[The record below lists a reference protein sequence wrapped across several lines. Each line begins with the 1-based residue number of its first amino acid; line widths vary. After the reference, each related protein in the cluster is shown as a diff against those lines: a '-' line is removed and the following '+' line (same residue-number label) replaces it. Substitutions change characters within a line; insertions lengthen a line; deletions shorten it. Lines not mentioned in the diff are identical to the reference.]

1 MSKRHTDISDDE
13 IRVISSDSARRPR
26 NRYKKI
32 YIALA
37 TVIILALGALAVVY
51 ALGDNDEDSVS
62 AMINEEPVRHT
73 VAHVSAVDSLTAGP
87 AYAEKKDTVVNGVR
101 LTIITPRNAVP
112 ILEIGEQVLDDP
124 TIVLAAQAADIRSDN
139 GTIAGACVIG
149 GELISKGCAKAGFCA
164 IINGETTIGVADATP
179 MFEQAL
185 SDDGYFFR
193 QYPLV
198 IAGQIVENKPRGKA
212 IRKALAEIGGDIAVV
227 YSHRRLT
234 FHDFSQT
241 LVDAG
246 VRNAIYLVGSRSS
259 GFYVDA
265 DGNRFSFGNDKRQ
278 NIDNIN
284 FIVWRQR

>member
-1 MSKRHTDISDDE
+1 MNKRHTDISDDE
-13 IRVISSDSARRPR
+13 IRVISSGNKELPTKRH
-26 NRYKKI
+26 KKF
-32 YIALA
+32 YTVLA
-37 TVIILALGALAVVY
+37 AIIILVLCGIVAIVFFQPED
-51 ALGDNDEDSVS
+51 DNIET
-62 AMINEEPVRHT
+62 MIIEEPIRQS
-73 VAHVSAVDSLTAGP
+73 ASIISAVDSLTAVP
-87 AYAEKKDTVVNGVR
+87 AYAEKKDTVVNGVG

-112 ILEIGEQVLDDP
+112 ILEIGEQVLDDQ
-124 TIVLAAQAADIRSDN
+124 TVVLAAQAADIRSDN

-164 IINGETTIGVADATP
+164 IINGETTIGVAEATP

-234 FHDFSQT
+234 FHNFSQA

-246 VRNAIYLVGSRSS
+246 VRNAIYLVGSSSS

-284 FIVWRQR
+284 FIVWHQR

>member
-1 MSKRHTDISDDE
+1 MNKRHTDISDDE
-13 IRVISSDSARRPR
+13 IRVISSGNKELPTKRH
-26 NRYKKI
+26 KKF
-32 YIALA
+32 YTVLA
-37 TVIILALGALAVVY
+37 AIIILVLCGIVAIVFFQPED
-51 ALGDNDEDSVS
+51 DNIET
-62 AMINEEPVRHT
+62 MIIEEPIRQS
-73 VAHVSAVDSLTAGP
+73 ASIISAVDSLSAGP
-87 AYAEKKDTVVNGVR
+87 AYAEKKDTVVNGFG

-124 TIVLAAQAADIRSDN
+124 TVVLAAQAADIRSDN

-234 FHDFSQT
+234 FHDFSQA

-278 NIDNIN
+278 NIANIN
-284 FIVWRQR
+284 FIVWHQR

>member
-1 MSKRHTDISDDE
+1 MSNRHTDIGEDE
-13 IRVISSDSARRPR
+13 IRVISSGNKEQPTKGH
-26 NRYKKI
+26 KKF

-37 TVIILALGALAVVY
+37 VIIVLALSCIAAIIFFQP
-51 ALGDNDEDSVS
+51 EDDDIET
-62 AMINEEPVRHT
+62 MIVEEPIRQS
-73 VAHVSAVDSLTAGP
+73 ASIVSVVDSLPTEP
-87 AYAEKKDTVVNGVR
+87 AYAEKKDTVVNGVG

-112 ILEIGEQVLDDP
+112 TLEIGEQVLDDP
-124 TIVLAAQAADIRSDN
+124 TVVLAAQAADIRSDN

-234 FHDFSQT
+234 FHDFSQA

-284 FIVWRQR
+284 FIVWHQR

>member
-13 IRVISSDSARRPR
+13 IRVISSGNKELPTKRH
-26 NRYKKI
+26 KKF
-32 YIALA
+32 YTVLA
-37 TVIILALGALAVVY
+37 AIIILVLCGIVAIVFFQPED
-51 ALGDNDEDSVS
+51 DNIET
-62 AMINEEPVRHT
+62 MIIEEPIRQS
-73 VAHVSAVDSLTAGP
+73 ASIISAVDSLTAVP
-87 AYAEKKDTVVNGVR
+87 AYAEKKDTVVNGVG

-112 ILEIGEQVLDDP
+112 TLEIGEQVLDDP
-124 TIVLAAQAADIRSDN
+124 TVVLAAQAADIRSDN

-234 FHDFSQT
+234 FHDFSQA

-284 FIVWRQR
+284 FIVWHQR

>member
-1 MSKRHTDISDDE
+1 MSNRHTDIGEDE
-13 IRVISSDSARRPR
+13 IRVISSGNKEQPTKGH
-26 NRYKKI
+26 KKF

-37 TVIILALGALAVVY
+37 VIIVLALSCIAAIIFFQP
-51 ALGDNDEDSVS
+51 EDDDIET
-62 AMINEEPVRHT
+62 MIVEEPIRQS
-73 VAHVSAVDSLTAGP
+73 ASIVSVVDSLPTEP
-87 AYAEKKDTVVNGVR
+87 AYAEKKDTVVNGVG

-112 ILEIGEQVLDDP
+112 ILEIGEQVLDNP
-124 TIVLAAQAADIRSDN
+124 TVVLAAQAADIRSDN

-234 FHDFSQT
+234 FHDFSQA

-284 FIVWRQR
+284 FIVWHQR

>member
-1 MSKRHTDISDDE
+1 MNKRHTDISDDE
-13 IRVISSDSARRPR
+13 IRVISSGNKELPTKRH
-26 NRYKKI
+26 KKF
-32 YIALA
+32 YTVLA
-37 TVIILALGALAVVY
+37 AIIILVLCGIVAIVFFQPED
-51 ALGDNDEDSVS
+51 DNIET
-62 AMINEEPVRHT
+62 MIIEEPIRQS
-73 VAHVSAVDSLTAGP
+73 AGIISAVDSLTAVP
-87 AYAEKKDTVVNGVR
+87 AYAEKKDTVVNGVG

-112 ILEIGEQVLDDP
+112 VLEIGEQVLDDP
-124 TIVLAAQAADIRSDN
+124 TVVLAAQAADIRSDN

-164 IINGETTIGVADATP
+164 IINGETTIGVAEATP

-227 YSHRRLT
+227 YSRRRLT
-234 FHDFSQT
+234 FHDFSQA

-246 VRNAIYLVGSRSS
+246 ARNAIYLVGSRSS

-278 NIDNIN
+278 NIANIN

>member
-1 MSKRHTDISDDE
+1 MSNRHTDIGEDE
-13 IRVISSDSARRPR
+13 IRVISSGNKEQPTKGH
-26 NRYKKI
+26 KKF
-32 YIALA
+32 YTVLA
-37 TVIILALGALAVVY
+37 AIIILVLCGIVAIVFFQPED
-51 ALGDNDEDSVS
+51 DNIET
-62 AMINEEPVRHT
+62 MIIEEPIRQS
-73 VAHVSAVDSLTAGP
+73 ASIISAVDSLTAVP
-87 AYAEKKDTVVNGVR
+87 AYAEKKDTVVNGVG

-124 TIVLAAQAADIRSDN
+124 TVVLAAQAADIRSDN

-234 FHDFSQT
+234 FHDFSQA

-265 DGNRFSFGNDKRQ
+265 DGNRLSFGNDKRQ
-278 NIDNIN
+278 NIANIN
-284 FIVWRQR
+284 FIVWHQR

>member
-1 MSKRHTDISDDE
+1 MNKRHTDISDDE
-13 IRVISSDSARRPR
+13 IRVISSGNKELPTKRH
-26 NRYKKI
+26 KKF
-32 YIALA
+32 YTVLA
-37 TVIILALGALAVVY
+37 AIIILVLCGIVAIVFFQPED
-51 ALGDNDEDSVS
+51 DNIET
-62 AMINEEPVRHT
+62 MIIEEPIRQS
-73 VAHVSAVDSLTAGP
+73 ASIISAVDSLTAVP
-87 AYAEKKDTVVNGVR
+87 AYAEKKDTVVNGVG

-124 TIVLAAQAADIRSDN
+124 TVVLAAQAADIRSDN

-234 FHDFSQT
+234 FHDFSQA

-284 FIVWRQR
+284 FIVWHQR

>member
-1 MSKRHTDISDDE
+1 MNKRHTDISDDE
-13 IRVISSDSARRPR
+13 IRVISSGNKELPTKRH
-26 NRYKKI
+26 KKF
-32 YIALA
+32 YTVLA
-37 TVIILALGALAVVY
+37 AIIILVLCGIVAIVFFQPED
-51 ALGDNDEDSVS
+51 DNIET
-62 AMINEEPVRHT
+62 MIIEEPIRQS
-73 VAHVSAVDSLTAGP
+73 ASIISAVDSLTAVP
-87 AYAEKKDTVVNGVR
+87 AYAEKKDTVVNGVG

-124 TIVLAAQAADIRSDN
+124 TVVLAAQAADIRSDN

-234 FHDFSQT
+234 FHDFSQA

-246 VRNAIYLVGSRSS
+246 IRNAIYLVGSRSS

-284 FIVWRQR
+284 FIVWHQR

>member
-1 MSKRHTDISDDE
+1 MSNRHTDIGEDE
-13 IRVISSDSARRPR
+13 IRVISSGNKEQPTKGH
-26 NRYKKI
+26 KKF

-37 TVIILALGALAVVY
+37 VIIVLALSCIAAIIFFQP
-51 ALGDNDEDSVS
+51 EDDDIET
-62 AMINEEPVRHT
+62 MIVEEPIKQS
-73 VAHVSAVDSLTAGP
+73 ASIVSVVDSLPTEP
-87 AYAEKKDTVVNGVR
+87 AYAEKKDTVVNGVG

-112 ILEIGEQVLDDP
+112 TLEIGEQVLNDP
-124 TIVLAAQAADIRSDN
+124 TVVLAAQAADIRSDN

-234 FHDFSQT
+234 FHDFSQA

-284 FIVWRQR
+284 FIVWHQR

>member
-1 MSKRHTDISDDE
+1 MSNRHTDIGEDE
-13 IRVISSDSARRPR
+13 IRVISSGNKEQPTKGH
-26 NRYKKI
+26 KKF

-37 TVIILALGALAVVY
+37 VIIVLAFSCIAAIIFFQP
-51 ALGDNDEDSVS
+51 EDDDIET
-62 AMINEEPVRHT
+62 MIVEEPIRQS
-73 VAHVSAVDSLTAGP
+73 ASIVSVVDSLPTEP
-87 AYAEKKDTVVNGVR
+87 AYAEKKDTVVNGVG

-124 TIVLAAQAADIRSDN
+124 TVVLAAQAADIRSDN

-234 FHDFSQT
+234 FHDFSQA

>member
-1 MSKRHTDISDDE
+1 MNKRHTDISDDE
-13 IRVISSDSARRPR
+13 IRVISSGNKELPTKRH
-26 NRYKKI
+26 KKF
-32 YIALA
+32 YTVLA
-37 TVIILALGALAVVY
+37 AIIILVLCGTVAIVFFQPED
-51 ALGDNDEDSVS
+51 DNIET
-62 AMINEEPVRHT
+62 MIIEEPIRQS
-73 VAHVSAVDSLTAGP
+73 ASIISAVDSLTAVP
-87 AYAEKKDTVVNGVR
+87 AYAEKKDTVVNGVG

-112 ILEIGEQVLDDP
+112 VLEIGEQVLDDP
-124 TIVLAAQAADIRSDN
+124 TVVLAAQAADIRSDN

-164 IINGETTIGVADATP
+164 IINGETTIGVAEATP

-227 YSHRRLT
+227 YSRRRLT
-234 FHDFSQT
+234 FHDFSQA

-246 VRNAIYLVGSRSS
+246 ARNAIYLVGSRSS

-278 NIDNIN
+278 NIANIN

>member
-13 IRVISSDSARRPR
+13 IRVISSGNKELPTKRL
-26 NRYKKI
+26 KKF
-32 YIALA
+32 YTVLA
-37 TVIILALGALAVVY
+37 AIIILVLCGIVAIVFFQPED
-51 ALGDNDEDSVS
+51 DNIET
-62 AMINEEPVRHT
+62 MIIEEPIRQ
-73 VAHVSAVDSLTAGP
+73 SASIISAADSLSVGP
-87 AYAEKKDTVVNGVR
+87 AYSEKKDTVVNGVR
-101 LTIITPRNAVP
+101 LTILTPRNAVP
-112 ILEIGEQVLDDP
+112 VLEIGEQVLDDQ
-124 TIVLAAQAADIRSDN
+124 TVVLAAQAADIRSDN

-164 IINGETTIGVADATP
+164 IINGETTIGVAEATP

-212 IRKALAEIGGDIAVV
+212 IRKALAEIGDDIAVV

-234 FHDFSQT
+234 FHDFSQA

-284 FIVWRQR
+284 FIVWHQR

>member
-1 MSKRHTDISDDE
+1 MNKRHTDISDDE
-13 IRVISSDSARRPR
+13 IRVISSGNKELPTKRH
-26 NRYKKI
+26 KKF
-32 YIALA
+32 YTVLA
-37 TVIILALGALAVVY
+37 AIIILVLCGIVAIVFFQPED
-51 ALGDNDEDSVS
+51 DNIET
-62 AMINEEPVRHT
+62 MIIEEPIRQS
-73 VAHVSAVDSLTAGP
+73 ASIISAVDSLTAGP
-87 AYAEKKDTVVNGVR
+87 AYAEKKDTVVNGVG

-164 IINGETTIGVADATP
+164 IINGETTIGVAEATP

-234 FHDFSQT
+234 FHDFSQA

-265 DGNRFSFGNDKRQ
+265 DSNRFSFGNDKRQ
-278 NIDNIN
+278 NIANIN

>member
-1 MSKRHTDISDDE
+1 MSNRHTDIGEDE
-13 IRVISSDSARRPR
+13 IRVISSGNKEQPTKGH
-26 NRYKKI
+26 KKF

-37 TVIILALGALAVVY
+37 VIIVLALSCIAAIIFFQP
-51 ALGDNDEDSVS
+51 EDDDIET
-62 AMINEEPVRHT
+62 MIVEEPIRQS
-73 VAHVSAVDSLTAGP
+73 ASIVSVVDSLPTEP
-87 AYAEKKDTVVNGVR
+87 AYAEKKDTVVNGVG

-112 ILEIGEQVLDDP
+112 TLEIGEQVLNDP
-124 TIVLAAQAADIRSDN
+124 TVVLAAQAADIRSDN

-234 FHDFSQT
+234 FHDFSQA

-284 FIVWRQR
+284 FIVWHQR

>member
-1 MSKRHTDISDDE
+1 MNKRHTDISDDE
-13 IRVISSDSARRPR
+13 IRVISSGNKELPTKRH
-26 NRYKKI
+26 KKF
-32 YIALA
+32 YTVLA
-37 TVIILALGALAVVY
+37 AIIILVLCGIVAIVFFQPED
-51 ALGDNDEDSVS
+51 DNIET
-62 AMINEEPVRHT
+62 MIIEEPIRQS
-73 VAHVSAVDSLTAGP
+73 ASIISAVDSLTAGP

-112 ILEIGEQVLDDP
+112 VLEIGEQVLDDP
-124 TIVLAAQAADIRSDN
+124 TVVLAAQAADIRSDN

-164 IINGETTIGVADATP
+164 IINGETTIGVAEATP

-234 FHDFSQT
+234 FHDFSQA

-265 DGNRFSFGNDKRQ
+265 DSNRFSFGNDKRQ
-278 NIDNIN
+278 NIANIN